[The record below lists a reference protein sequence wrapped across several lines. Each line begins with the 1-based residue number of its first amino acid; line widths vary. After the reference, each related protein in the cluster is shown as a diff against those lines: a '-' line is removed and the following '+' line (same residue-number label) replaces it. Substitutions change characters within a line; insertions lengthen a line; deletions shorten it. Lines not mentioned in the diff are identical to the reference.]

1 MLSLLLSTVFSV
13 PVVDQESLEQFV
25 EGNRLSY
32 EGPAIIARLAKV
44 DLNDDGVEDELIAF
58 TFQWDENRHGR
69 YYGQMVSA
77 FISTPSATFDA
88 TNVLLIP
95 ESELIFY
102 SEFEVEIRGDA
113 VAVMGTKRTPTDA
126 QCCPTARGEIVFGL
140 VNGKLRAIEGSWH
153 RDPSVLDD
161 R

>member
-13 PVVDQESLEQFV
+13 PVVDQESLERFV

-32 EGPAIIARLAKV
+32 EGPAIITRLAKV
-44 DLNDDGVEDELIAF
+44 DFNGDGVEDELIAF
-58 TFQWDENRHGR
+58 TFQWDENRHSR

-95 ESELIFY
+95 DSELIFY
-102 SEFEVEIRGDA
+102 SEFEVEIRGTA
-113 VAVMGTKRTPTDA
+113 VAIKGKKRTPDDA
-126 QCCPTARGEIVFGL
+126 RCCPTAQGEIVFGL
-140 VNGKLRAIEGSWH
+140 VDGKLKAIQGSWKY
-153 RDPSVLDD
+153 DPALPE
-161 R
+161 